1 MVKQSMTLSLALVAG
16 MSLGSLPAVA
26 SAHAMPVVV
35 GAFPAPPKG
44 VGPGKLMVLPLRHE
58 HHPYVVK
65 FGRAGTMSGNSFYV
79 ASTKNRAYV
88 PSIAGYTDVMDIA
101 TGKRIDRFHT
111 LKGGRVAA
119 LSKNHKTLFVLSAKR
134 LAAYSA
140 KDGAKR
146 YEIAFGGNAMALNR
160 DGSRLFVG
168 GNMDK
173 TIAEINPM
181 TGLIIRQIPIGH
193 TGDMVFANGYIVSAD
208 MKSGV
213 MTAYNPL
220 TEKTYT
226 MATPETDPHFSYH
239 KIPQANAGFM
249 QLAVSPDQKYV
260 YAAGFS
266 GHILRFSTSKPAYLG
281 EVAVDA
287 NRSGPNKLSGLTV
300 LDHGKRAISTVENR
314 HESVEVDLSNGR
326 IIKRLKDVASNRW
339 IHART

>member
-168 GNMDK
+168 GNM
-173 TIAEINPM
+173 
-181 TGLIIRQIPIGH
+181 
-193 TGDMVFANGYIVSAD
+193 NGYIFSAD